1 MAVRIVL
8 LLMALGGLTVFAL
21 QNSISL
27 RLVFLGIKTQALPL
41 GFWIL
46 AAVVV
51 GVLTALIVAWLLQ
64 IVNYL
69 GKAKLLARIRQLES
83 ETGSY
88 QGYNREP
95 VSSTYQSYSY
105 SAASSSAGNAANA
118 SATDFNSSQE
128 WEEEDE
134 EEDSDYD
141 NSASS
146 VASEVSDRNYE
157 AKQEPTTSYHSG
169 SVYSYGYKNPSDSA
183 VGKTE
188 SVYDAEYRV
197 ITPPYRPLDT
207 EEEEQEKKEDN
218 TPKPS
223 PTNQQ
228 NNDDDEDWGF
238 DDDEDWDFDE
248 TEKKPRS

>member
-46 AAVVV
+46 AAVVA
-51 GVLTALIVAWLLQ
+51 GVLTALVVAWLLE
-64 IVNYL
+64 IINSW
-69 GKAKLLARIRQLES
+69 GNAKLLSRIRQLEA
-83 ETGSY
+83 EKGSY
-88 QGYNREP
+88 QGQSRE
-95 VSSTYQSYSY
+95 SAASTSNSYSY
-105 SAASSSAGNAANA
+105 SAASSYASAANT
-118 SATDFNSSQE
+118 SPTDSRSNEE

-134 EEDSDYD
+134 EEDSNYD
-141 NSASS
+141 SS
-146 VASEVSDRNYE
+146 DSNVASDVSDRNYE
-157 AKQEPTTSYHSG
+157 AKQEPTTSYRSG

-183 VGKTE
+183 VGRTE

-207 EEEEQEKKEDN
+207 EEEDK
-218 TPKPS
+218 TPEPS
-223 PTNQQ
+223 STNQQ

-238 DDDEDWDFDE
+238 DDDEDWDFDD
-248 TEKKPRS
+248 KDKNPRSR